1 MANLAI
7 VNESRQATWPQGKG
21 EEIKMKARRFLTI
34 ALGMMTVVL
43 VIVIVN
49 AQQQEKKSPPTP
61 PMTGMDMQGQKMN
74 ERGDH
79 VMGFDHTKTTHHFRL
94 LSDGG
99 SIEVAANSPQDT
111 ESRDQI
117 RMHLGHIAKMFA
129 AGNFKAPM
137 LIHDQVPPGVPLMQ
151 QLKNDIQYKFE
162 ETEQGARI
170 RISTSS
176 PEALRAIYDFLR
188 FQIKEHKTGDSL
200 DVGQ

>member
-1 MANLAI
+1 
-7 VNESRQATWPQGKG
+7 
-21 EEIKMKARRFLTI
+21 MKAKHCLVAVLGIMSALTVF
-34 ALGMMTVVL
+34 A
-43 VIVIVN
+43 VN
-49 AQQQEKKSPPTP
+49 AKQQQKKPPTP
-61 PMTGMDMQGQKMN
+61 TASDMAAMQDEKMN

-99 SIEVAANSPQDT
+99 SIEVAANSLKDT

-129 AGNFKAPM
+129 GGNFKAPM
-137 LIHDQVPPGVPLMQ
+137 LIHDQLPPGVPVMQ
-151 QLKNDIQYKFE
+151 KLKSDIQYKFE

-170 RISTSS
+170 RISTNSK
-176 PEALRAIYDFLR
+176 EALQAIYDFLR

-200 DVGQ
+200 EVGR

>member
-1 MANLAI
+1 
-7 VNESRQATWPQGKG
+7 
-21 EEIKMKARRFLTI
+21 MKVRRSLTI
-34 ALGMMTVVL
+34 AIGTMTVGLAVF
-43 VIVIVN
+43 IAN
-49 AQQQEKKSPPTP
+49 AQQQEKKSPPAQ
-61 PMTGMDMQGQKMN
+61 PMSGMSEMQDEKMN

-94 LSDGG
+94 LADGG

-129 AGNFKAPM
+129 AGNFNAPM
-137 LIHDQVPPGVPLMQ
+137 LIHDQIPPGVPTMQ
-151 QLKNDIQYKFE
+151 KLKSDIQYKFE

-170 RISTSS
+170 RISTNS
-176 PEALRAIYDFLR
+176 PEALHAIQDFLR

>member
-1 MANLAI
+1 MN
-7 VNESRQATWPQGKG
+7 V
-21 EEIKMKARRFLTI
+21 RRFLTI
-34 ALGMMTVVL
+34 TLATMSMILTVF
-43 VIVIVN
+43 IAN
-49 AQQQEKKSPPTP
+49 AQQQDKKSPPP
-61 PMTGMDMQGQKMN
+61 APMTGMADMQNEKMN

-111 ESRDQI
+111 ESRNQI

-129 AGNFKAPM
+129 GGNFNAPM
-137 LIHDQVPPGVPLMQ
+137 LIHDQTPPGVPTMQ
-151 QLKNDIQYKFE
+151 KLKSDIRYKFE

-176 PEALRAIYDFLR
+176 PEALQAVYAFLR
-188 FQIKEHKTGDSL
+188 FQIKAHKTGDSL